1 MMQGTQNAIWQLKKE
16 MTWQRF
22 VRDFNYQQANRT
34 KIFPSVTYFDPNA
47 RTHGLSWNQATVE
60 KVHYGKEFIS

>member
-1 MMQGTQNAIWQLKKE
+1 MMQGTQNAIRQLKKE

-22 VRDFNYQQANRT
+22 VRDFNYQEANRT

-47 RTHGLSWNQATVE
+47 RTHGLSWDQTSVKKA
-60 KVHYGKEFIS
+60 YCGKEFTS